1 MTGLKPGMT
10 GTALPPTC
18 TRSSKGVFIRTIS
31 IDRATIKIGV
41 ANLAHNSTRYVCH
54 EKRAAAA

>member
-1 MTGLKPGMT
+1 MT